1 LKRVAENVQGGLVP
15 NSGHW
20 VTEEQPE
27 FISKELLKFFD
38 HQ

>member
-1 LKRVAENVQGGLVP
+1 LVP

>member
-1 LKRVAENVQGGLVP
+1 LQRVSENVRGGLIP

-27 FISKELLKFFD
+27 FVADELRRFFLE
-38 HQ
+38 